1 MPDFPPPASKPLV
14 MRSSDDGLYN
24 ITIPNDLTGS
34 DVMRGS
40 AVLGSGVFGPEVFL
54 IQVSQF
60 GNDTFFPVVS
70 SWCHCVCSTS

>member
-1 MPDFPPPASKPLV
+1 
-14 MRSSDDGLYN
+14 MRSNDDGLYN

-40 AVLGSGVFGPEVFL
+40 AVLGSRGFGGPEVFL
-54 IQVSQF
+54 IRVSQF

-70 SWCHCVCSTS
+70 SWCHYVCFSSECVS